1 MSSSPIGRRLAI
13 SFGVVSLIA
22 AIQCLVN
29 VLLVSDVAGEVA
41 DMTHHE
47 KVIREGLDLAKA
59 LREQYIHAAH
69 NIAQGD
75 RSHMDHYGQW
85 VTRVSDSA
93 TRLAKLAPPEEQ
105 PRLAEIQLA
114 STQFD
119 RKFREV
125 ILPAIDAKNDR
136 LMRDTHREIETLLG
150 RASHGADKLAERFE
164 RRMSHAHVS
173 TTKTTH
179 LGIGL
184 AAGGILLIVIVA
196 AGSTVQIRRAVLLPL
211 SRLVHAAGEIGEGRF
226 SPQVGYA
233 GDGEFREL
241 GLAFDRMAEELSQ
254 RQAKLV
260 RSERMAA
267 IGQLAAGIA
276 HEINNPIGVIRGYL
290 STMLPEAESEA
301 LKDELR
307 ILDEEAAACQ
317 RIADDLLTYARLPG
331 VEKTEVRIEG
341 VLDDVVHRFGCSS
354 KEKHV
359 HLRVQAAP
367 CRLMADPVR
376 LRQLVSNLIHN
387 AVEAG
392 SEEVVLVGEETD
404 HETYTIRVLDRGP
417 GIAIEHRERVFEPF
431 FSGNRSG
438 TGLGLAVC
446 LGIVTAHG
454 GTIVVEERAGGGAA
468 LVVRL
473 PRALGATGFA
483 QLLA

>member
-22 AIQCLVN
+22 AVQCLIN
-29 VLLVSDVAGEVA
+29 VLLVSDVADEVA
-41 DMTHHE
+41 EMTHHE
-47 KVIREGLDLAKA
+47 HVIRESLDLAKA

-75 RSHMDHYGQW
+75 RSHLDHYGQW
-85 VTRVSDSA
+85 VTRVSASA

-105 PRLAEIQLA
+105 ARLSDIRQA
-114 STQFD
+114 STMFD
-119 RKFREV
+119 HKFREV
-125 ILPAIDAKNDR
+125 ILPAIDAKDDR
-136 LMRDTHREIETLLG
+136 LMRDTHREIELLLG
-150 RASHGADKLAERFE
+150 KASHGADKLAERFE
-164 RRMSHAHVS
+164 QRMSHAHVS

-179 LGIGL
+179 LGIAL

-196 AGSTVQIRRAVLLPL
+196 AVSTVQIRRAVLLPL
-211 SRLVHAAGEIGEGRF
+211 SRLVHAAGEVGEGRF
-226 SPQVGYA
+226 DPQVGYV

-241 GLAFDRMAEELSQ
+241 GLAFNRMTEELSQ
-254 RQAKLV
+254 RQAQLV

-290 STMLPEAESEA
+290 STMLPEADSEE
-301 LKDELR
+301 LKEELR

-359 HLRVQAAP
+359 HLRVEAAP
-367 CRLMADPVR
+367 CRLVADPVR
-376 LRQLVSNLIHN
+376 LRQLITNLIRN
-387 AVEAG
+387 AVDAG
-392 SEEVVLVGEETD
+392 SPEVVLVGDKTD
-404 HETYTIRVLDRGP
+404 DHSYTIRVLDRGP
-417 GIAIEHRERVFEPF
+417 GIAAEHRERVFEPF
-431 FSGNRSG
+431 FSGSRSG

-446 LGIVTAHG
+446 LGIVRAHE
-454 GTIVVEERAGGGAA
+454 GTIHAEERPGGGAA
-468 LVVRL
+468 LVVTL
-473 PRALGATGFA
+473 PRALVMSS
-483 QLLA
+483 